1 MPKWIEFREL
11 EPKLGA
17 KTRQWAVIIKEGEA
31 LLGKIG
37 WFGRWRKYCFAANG
51 YGEPIFEETCLRD
64 IAEFCETQTKAH
76 RKKRAEG
83 VP

>member
-11 EPKLGA
+11 EPAA
-17 KTRQWAVIIKEGEA
+17 KTGRWEVVTKDAPRPHR
-31 LLGKIG
+31 LGIVG
-37 WFGRWRKYCFAANG
+37 WFGRWREYGFFADPENV
-51 YGEPIFEETCLRD
+51 FEETCLRD
-64 IAEFCETQTKAH
+64 IAEFCESQTKAH